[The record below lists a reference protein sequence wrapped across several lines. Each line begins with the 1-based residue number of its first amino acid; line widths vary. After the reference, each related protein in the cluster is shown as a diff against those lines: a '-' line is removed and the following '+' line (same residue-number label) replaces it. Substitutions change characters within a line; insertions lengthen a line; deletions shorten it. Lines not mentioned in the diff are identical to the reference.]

1 MTAPRWWAA
10 SGLLLV
16 LALVCL
22 TIAVRRDPVAPAAGS
37 GAPSPSA
44 SGSAGTGLPAPEH
57 VPNRRGSPPVR
68 ITIPAIDV
76 AATVTRLGINEDQT
90 VEVPSDPATTGW
102 YRYGP
107 RPGTRGS
114 AVILGHVD
122 SDSGPAVF
130 YRLRYLVPGDVV
142 TVQAANGSVS
152 RFRVLRLRT
161 YANAD
166 FPAQQVYGAHGAMH
180 ALQLVTCGGG
190 YDSATG
196 YQANVVVYTTLID
209 S

>member
-1 MTAPRWWAA
+1 MTARRWWLA

-22 TIAVRRDPVAPAAGS
+22 TLAVRRDPVAPTTGS
-37 GAPSPSA
+37 GVPSSTPDA
-44 SGSAGTGLPAPEH
+44 ATGSVPAPE
-57 VPNRRGSPPVR
+57 PAPDRRGSRPVR
-68 ITIPAIDV
+68 ISIPAIDV
-76 AATVTRLGINEDQT
+76 SARVTRLGVNADRT

-130 YRLRYLVPGDVV
+130 YRLRHLAPGDVV
-142 TVQAANGSVS
+142 TVRAVDGSVS

-161 YANAD
+161 YPNAD
-166 FPAQQVYGAHGAMH
+166 FPAEQVYGPHGGRH
-180 ALQLVTCGGG
+180 ALQLVTCGGA

-196 YQANVVVYTTLID
+196 YQANVVVYTSLID

>member
-1 MTAPRWWAA
+1 MTAPRWWVA

-16 LALVCL
+16 VALDCL
-22 TIAVRRDPVAPAAGS
+22 TLAVRRDP
-37 GAPSPSA
+37 GAPGAGAGATTPSDSA
-44 SGSAGTGLPAPEH
+44 SPGLPAPEAS
-57 VPNRRGSPPVR
+57 PGRRGSAPVR
-68 ITIPAIDV
+68 ISIPAIDV
-76 AATVTRLGINEDQT
+76 SARVTRLGVNADRT
-90 VEVPSDPATTGW
+90 VEVPGDPATTGW

-130 YRLRYLVPGDVV
+130 YRLRDLEPGDEVSV
-142 TVQAANGSVS
+142 RAANGSVS

-161 YANAD
+161 YPNAD
-166 FPAQQVYGAHGAMH
+166 FPAEQVYGPHGRTH
-180 ALQLVTCGGG
+180 GLQLVTCGGA

-196 YQANVVVYTTLID
+196 YQANVVVFTSLIE